1 MEITKKYYK
10 VSEAAKILG
19 ISADK
24 VRDYCHVEKNRFA
37 FRPMKNGRP
46 GQFLID
52 LEKLIAYIERP
63 RQERT
68 MYLFTSAEN
77 KRRLG

>member
-1 MEITKKYYK
+1 
-10 VSEAAKILG
+10 
-19 ISADK
+19 
-24 VRDYCHVEKNRFA
+24 VEKNRFA